1 MILEKVGQIVKI
13 KGENNVLGLKDYFKK
28 LGLVGQSNWT
38 NLFKKFGNYV
48 EKGIRNQLISQN

>member
-38 NLFKKFGNYV
+38 KMFKTCSKNLGTMLKRESETN
-48 EKGIRNQLISQN
+48 